1 MGRKN
6 RRNKKEYRQHLGFN
20 PDKYTRG
27 KDIPRNRRRN
37 TYFHTPSRDRQDKPY
52 RIPYRGEV
60 WVAQLGSHQNTSIQE
75 GCRPVLIV
83 SNDKGNHSSSTVVV
97 LPLTSQIKRS
107 ELPSHVE
114 LHREDVFCFGPEEPL
129 PVSLILA
136 EQVTT
141 ISKNALGMRIGRV
154 RDAGKLREINIALMM
169 ELGIDPM
176 ATTTG

>member
-1 MGRKN
+1 M
-6 RRNKKEYRQHLGFN
+6 
-20 PDKYTRG
+20 
-27 KDIPRNRRRN
+27 
-37 TYFHTPSRDRQDKPY
+37 
-52 RIPYRGEV
+52 
-60 WVAQLGSHQNTSIQE
+60 
-75 GCRPVLIV
+75 
-83 SNDKGNHSSSTVVV
+83 
-97 LPLTSQIKRS
+97 LT
-107 ELPSHVE
+107 LE